1 LQLGSLVPP
10 VETSCEKA
18 SQLLG
23 SIYQENGLKADS
35 RKAFFAVCDDTMLDV
50 GKVFLQKN

>member
-10 VETSCEKA
+10 VETSCKKA
-18 SQLLG
+18 NQLLG

-50 GKVFLQKN
+50 GKVFLQNN